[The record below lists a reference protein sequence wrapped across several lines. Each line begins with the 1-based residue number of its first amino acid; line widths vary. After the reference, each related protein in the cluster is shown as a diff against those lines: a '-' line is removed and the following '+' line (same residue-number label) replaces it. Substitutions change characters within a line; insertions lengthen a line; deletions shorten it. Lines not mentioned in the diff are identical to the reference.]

1 MLKSC
6 LKEKS
11 NVRQYFIMIEP
22 GLQQEINSVMTEA
35 RNSRLEFVTVEHLL
49 MALLNMDEVVVFLRA
64 KRVNVD
70 ELRAELEQY
79 IVSHT
84 PLISQDAE
92 IDIVPTVGFQ
102 RVLQRSVYQAQSAQR
117 NSVNAMNVFVS
128 IFSEKESHAVY
139 MLKLNNLSRLDVMEG
154 IASDPAEPLLEE
166 LKVKTDDKKKK
177 PSSLE
182 TFTTNL
188 CEKAKQGK
196 IDPLLGREE
205 EVLRMVQIL
214 SRRRKN
220 NPLLVGQAG
229 VGKTAIAQGLAKKIV
244 DGKVPE
250 VLQDAT
256 IYQLDVGVLIAGTK
270 YRGDFEKRLKSVLTD
285 LEKKPN
291 TILFIDEIHTLIGA
305 GSVSGGSLDASN
317 LLKPALAD
325 GTLKCIGSTTY
336 DEFRKVFEKDHALT
350 RRFQKID
357 VEEPSVEDTI
367 KILHGL
373 KKYYQEHHKVKYSSA
388 ALTSAAELTHR
399 HIGDRRLPDKAI
411 DVIDEVGALQ
421 QIMPKSKRKVNIGV
435 ADIENIVAKLAR
447 IPSRQVS
454 SDDKLQLRNLEE
466 ELSLGVF
473 GQGDAVNSLS
483 TSIKLSRSGLA
494 AEDKPMGS
502 FLFAGPTGVGKTE
515 ICKQLARIMGVKLL
529 RFDMSEYM
537 ERHSISKLIGSPPGY
552 IGYDEGGLLTEA
564 VNSNPYAV
572 LLLDEIEKAHP
583 DIFNLLLQ
591 VMDHGMLTDSN
602 GREVSF
608 RNVILVMTSNVGA
621 HSVQRASIG
630 FNEQDH
636 SLDYEGELKK
646 IFTPEFRNRLSEIIY
661 FNSLSEEVVV
671 FVVNKFLFELEDTLE
686 SQNVSLSV
694 SDAARKWFATN
705 GYDAQMGARPMARL
719 IEKEI
724 RKPLA
729 DELLFGKLTNGGTV
743 KVGVKKDK
751 ITLAIS

>member
-1 MLKSC
+1 
-6 LKEKS
+6 
-11 NVRQYFIMIEP
+11 
-22 GLQQEINSVMTEA
+22 
-35 RNSRLEFVTVEHLL
+35 
-49 MALLNMDEVVVFLRA
+49 
-64 KRVNVD
+64 VNID

-79 IVSHT
+79 IDSHT
-84 PLISQDAE
+84 PIISEDAE

-102 RVLQRSVYQAQSAQR
+102 RVLQRSVYQAQSAQK

-139 MLKLNNLSRLDVMEG
+139 MLKLNNISRLDVMEG
-154 IASDPAEPLLEE
+154 ISSQLADSPTEE
-166 LKVKTDDKKKK
+166 TKKVDGEKSTK
-177 PSSLE
+177 PSSLDS
-182 TFTTNL
+182 FTSNL
-188 CEKAKQGK
+188 CEKARLGE

-205 EVLRMVQIL
+205 EVLRTVQIL

-220 NPLLVGQAG
+220 NPLFVGQAG
-229 VGKTAIAQGLAKKIV
+229 VGKTAIAQGLAKRIV
-244 DGKVPE
+244 DGQVPD
-250 VLQDAT
+250 VLKKTT
-256 IYQLDVGVLIAGTK
+256 IYSLDVGVLIAGTK

-285 LEKKPN
+285 LEKDKHAV
-291 TILFIDEIHTLIGA
+291 LFIDEIHTLIGA

-325 GTLKCIGSTTY
+325 GSLKCIGSTTY
-336 DEFRKVFEKDHALT
+336 DEFRKVFEKDHALA

-357 VEEPSVEDTI
+357 IEEPSVEDTI

-373 KKYYQEHHKVKYSSA
+373 KKYYQSHHNVKFSSA
-388 ALTSAAELTHR
+388 ALASAAELTHR
-399 HIGDRRLPDKAI
+399 HMGDRRLPDKAI
-411 DVIDEVGALQ
+411 DVMDEVGALQ
-421 QIMPKSKRKVNIGV
+421 QIMPKSKRKINIGV
-435 ADIENIVAKLAR
+435 SDIENIVAKLAR

-454 SDDKLQLRNLEE
+454 TDDKSQLKNLEND
-466 ELSLGVF
+466 LKLGVF
-473 GQGDAVNSLS
+473 GQDSAVDSLS
-483 TSIKLSRSGLA
+483 TAIKLSRSGLSP
-494 AEDKPMGS
+494 AEQPMGS

-515 ICKQLARIMGVKLL
+515 ICKQLSRIMGVKLL

-552 IGYDEGGLLTEA
+552 VGYDEGGLLTEA

-591 VMDHGMLTDSN
+591 VMDHGVLTDAN
-602 GREVSF
+602 GREVDF
-608 RNVILVMTSNVGA
+608 RNVILVMTSNIGA
-621 HSVQRASIG
+621 QSVQRASIG

-646 IFTPEFRNRLSEIIY
+646 TFTPEFRNRLSEIIY

-671 FVVNKFLFELEDTLE
+671 YVVNKFIFELEDVLE
-686 SQNVSLSV
+686 QKNVSLIV
-694 SDAARKWFATN
+694 SDNARKWFAEN
-705 GYDAQMGARPMARL
+705 GYDSNMGARPMFRL

-729 DELLFGKLTNGGTV
+729 DELLFGKLSNGGTV

-751 ITLAIS
+751 VTLNIF

>member
-1 MLKSC
+1 
-6 LKEKS
+6 
-11 NVRQYFIMIEP
+11 MIEQ
-22 GLQQEINSVMTEA
+22 GLQQEINMVMTEA
-35 RNSRLEFVTVEHLL
+35 RNRRLEFVTVEHLL
-49 MALLNMDEVVVFLRA
+49 LALLNMDEVIAFLRG
-64 KRVNVD
+64 KRVNID

-79 IVSHT
+79 IDSHT
-84 PLISQDAE
+84 PIISEDAE

-102 RVLQRSVYQAQSAQR
+102 RVLQRSVYQAQSAQK

-139 MLKLNNLSRLDVMEG
+139 MLKLNNISRLDVMEG
-154 IASDPAEPLLEE
+154 ISSQLADSPAEETK
-166 LKVKTDDKKKK
+166 KVDGEKSTK
-177 PSSLE
+177 PSSLDS
-182 TFTTNL
+182 FTSNL
-188 CEKAKQGK
+188 CEKARLGE

-205 EVLRMVQIL
+205 EVLRTVQVL

-220 NPLLVGQAG
+220 NPLFVGQAG
-229 VGKTAIAQGLAKKIV
+229 VGKTAIAQGLAKRIV
-244 DGKVPE
+244 DGQVPD
-250 VLQDAT
+250 VLKKTT
-256 IYQLDVGVLIAGTK
+256 IYSLDVGVLIAGTK

-285 LEKKPN
+285 LEKDKHAV
-291 TILFIDEIHTLIGA
+291 LFIDEIHTLIGA

-325 GTLKCIGSTTY
+325 GSLKCIGSTTY

-357 VEEPSVEDTI
+357 IEEPSVEDTI

-373 KKYYQEHHKVKYSSA
+373 KKYYQSHHKVKFSSA
-388 ALTSAAELTHR
+388 ALASAAELTHR
-399 HIGDRRLPDKAI
+399 HMGDRRLPDKAI
-411 DVIDEVGALQ
+411 DVMDEVGALQ
-421 QIMPKSKRKVNIGV
+421 QIMPKSKRKINIGV
-435 ADIENIVAKLAR
+435 SDIENIVAKLAR

-454 SDDKLQLRNLEE
+454 SDDKSQLKNLEND
-466 ELSLGVF
+466 LKLGVF
-473 GQGDAVNSLS
+473 GQDSAVDSLS
-483 TSIKLSRSGLA
+483 TAIKLSRSGLSPV
-494 AEDKPMGS
+494 EQPMGS

-515 ICKQLARIMGVKLL
+515 ICKQLSRIMGVKLL

-552 IGYDEGGLLTEA
+552 VGYDEGGLLTEA

-591 VMDHGMLTDSN
+591 VMDHGVLTDAN
-602 GREVSF
+602 GREVDF

-621 HSVQRASIG
+621 QSVQRASIG

-646 IFTPEFRNRLSEIIY
+646 TFTPEFRNRLSEIIY

-671 FVVNKFLFELEDTLE
+671 FVVNKFIFELEDVLE
-686 SQNVSLSV
+686 QKNVSLIV
-694 SDAARKWFATN
+694 SDIARKWFAEN
-705 GYDAQMGARPMARL
+705 GYDSNMGARPMFRL

-729 DELLFGKLTNGGTV
+729 DELLFGKLSSGGTV
-743 KVGVKKDK
+743 KVGIKKDK
-751 ITLAIS
+751 VTINIS

>member
-1 MLKSC
+1 
-6 LKEKS
+6 
-11 NVRQYFIMIEP
+11 MIEQ
-22 GLQQEINSVMTEA
+22 GLQQEINLVMTEA
-35 RNSRLEFVTVEHLL
+35 RNRRLEFVTVEHLL
-49 MALLNMDEVVVFLRA
+49 LALLNMDDVVSFLRS
-64 KRVNVD
+64 KRVNID
-70 ELRAELEQY
+70 ELRVELEQY
-79 IVSHT
+79 IDTHT
-84 PLISQDAE
+84 PIISDDAE

-102 RVLQRSVYQAQSAQR
+102 RVLQRSIYQAQSAQK

-139 MLKLNNLSRLDVMEG
+139 MLKLNNISRLGVMEN
-154 IASDPAEPLLEE
+154 ISSQVVDVPTEE
-166 LKVKTDDKKKK
+166 TKKVGTDKQKK

-182 TFTTNL
+182 SYTTNL
-188 CEKAKQGK
+188 CEKARLGK

-205 EVLRMVQIL
+205 EVQRTVQVL
-214 SRRRKN
+214 SRRNKN

-229 VGKTAIAQGLAKKIV
+229 VGKTAIAQGLAKRIV
-244 DGKVPE
+244 DNKVPE
-250 VLQDAT
+250 VLNKTT
-256 IYQLDVGVLIAGTK
+256 IYSLDVGVLIAGTK
-270 YRGDFEKRLKSVLTD
+270 YRGDFEKRLKSVLSD
-285 LEKKPN
+285 LNKQKDS
-291 TILFIDEIHTLIGA
+291 ILFIDEIHTLIGA

-336 DEFRKVFEKDHALT
+336 EDYRKIFEKDHALT

-357 VEEPSVEDTI
+357 IEEPSVTDTI

-373 KKYYQEHHKVKYSSA
+373 KKYYQDYHNVKYSAA
-388 ALTSAAELTHR
+388 ALTTAVELTHR

-421 QIMPKSKRKVNIGV
+421 QILPKSKRKINIGV
-435 ADIENIVAKLAR
+435 SDIENIVAKLAR

-454 SDDKLQLRNLEE
+454 SDDKSQLKTLDD
-466 ELSLGVF
+466 ELKLGVF
-473 GQGDAVNSLS
+473 GQDRAVETLS
-483 TSIKLSRSGLA
+483 IAIKLSRSGLA
-494 AEDKPMGS
+494 PVEKPMGS

-515 ICKQLARIMGVKLL
+515 ICKQLSRIMGVKLL

-552 IGYDEGGLLTEA
+552 VGYDEGGLLTEA

-591 VMDHGMLTDSN
+591 VMDHGLLTDAN
-602 GREVSF
+602 GREVNF
-608 RNVILVMTSNVGA
+608 KNIILVMTSNVGA

-646 IFTPEFRNRLSEIIY
+646 TFTPEFRNRLSEIIY
-661 FNSLSEEVVV
+661 FNTLSEEVVIY
-671 FVVNKFLFELEDTLE
+671 VVNKFLFELENALE
-686 SQNVSLSV
+686 EKNVSLIV
-694 SDAARKWFATN
+694 SDPARKWFAKN
-705 GYDAQMGARPMARL
+705 GYDNKMGARPMERL

-729 DELLFGKLTNGGTV
+729 DELLFGKLSEGGTV
-743 KVGVKKDK
+743 KVNVKKGK
-751 ITLAIS
+751 ISLEIS

>member
-1 MLKSC
+1 
-6 LKEKS
+6 
-11 NVRQYFIMIEP
+11 MIEQ
-22 GLQQEINSVMTEA
+22 GLQQEINLVMTEA
-35 RNSRLEFVTVEHLL
+35 RNRRLEFVTVEHLL
-49 MALLNMDEVVVFLRA
+49 LALLNMDEVLTFLRG
-64 KRVNVD
+64 KRINID
-70 ELRAELEQY
+70 EIRAELEQY
-79 IVSHT
+79 IDSHT
-84 PLISQDAE
+84 PIISEDAE

-102 RVLQRSVYQAQSAQR
+102 RVLQRSVYQAQSAQK

-139 MLKLNNLSRLDVMEG
+139 MLKLNNISRLDVMEG
-154 IASDPAEPLLEE
+154 ISSQLADVPVEE
-166 LKVKTDDKKKK
+166 TKKVGSEKQTK

-182 TFTTNL
+182 SFTTNL
-188 CEKAKQGK
+188 CEKARLGE

-205 EVLRMVQIL
+205 EVLRTVQIL

-244 DGKVPE
+244 DGKVPD
-250 VLQDAT
+250 VLKDTT
-256 IYQLDVGVLIAGTK
+256 IYSLDVGVLIAGTK

-285 LEKKPN
+285 LEENKN
-291 TILFIDEIHTLIGA
+291 SILFIDEVHTLIGA

-317 LLKPALAD
+317 ILKPALAD

-336 DEFRKVFEKDHALT
+336 EEYRKVFEKDHALA

-357 VEEPSVEDTI
+357 IEEPSVEDTI

-373 KKYYQEHHKVKYSSA
+373 KKYYQSYHNVKFSSA
-388 ALTSAAELTHR
+388 ALASAAELTHR

-421 QIMPKSKRKVNIGV
+421 QILPKSKRKINIGV

-447 IPSRQVS
+447 IPSRQIN
-454 SDDKLQLRNLEE
+454 SDDKSQLKSLEE
-466 ELSLGVF
+466 ELKLGVF
-473 GQGDAVNSLS
+473 GQDSAVESLS
-483 TSIKLSRSGLA
+483 SAIKLSRSGLSPI
-494 AEDKPMGS
+494 EQPMGS

-515 ICKQLARIMGVKLL
+515 ICKQLSRIMGVKLL

-552 IGYDEGGLLTEA
+552 VGYDEGGLLTEA

-591 VMDHGMLTDSN
+591 VMDYGILTDAN
-602 GREVSF
+602 GREVDF

-661 FNSLSEEVVV
+661 FNSLSEDVVV
-671 FVVNKFLFELEDTLE
+671 YVVNKFLFELEDVLE
-686 SQNVSLSV
+686 QKNVSLII
-694 SDAARKWFATN
+694 SDVARKWFAKN
-705 GYDAQMGARPMARL
+705 GYDSKMGARPMARL
-719 IEKEI
+719 IEKKV

-729 DELLFGKLTNGGTV
+729 DELLFGQLSEGGTV
-743 KVGVKKDK
+743 KVGVNKDK
-751 ITLAIS
+751 ISIEIS

>member
-1 MLKSC
+1 
-6 LKEKS
+6 
-11 NVRQYFIMIEP
+11 MIEQ
-22 GLQQEINSVMTEA
+22 GLQQEINLVMTEA
-35 RNSRLEFVTVEHLL
+35 RNRRLEFVTVEHLL
-49 MALLNMDEVVVFLRA
+49 LALLNMDEVVSFMRG
-64 KRVNVD
+64 KRINID

-79 IVSHT
+79 IDSHT
-84 PLISQDAE
+84 PIISEEAE

-102 RVLQRSVYQAQSAQR
+102 RVLQRSVYQAQSAQK

-139 MLKLNNLSRLDVMEG
+139 MLKLNNISRLDVMEG
-154 IASDPAEPLLEE
+154 ISSQLADTTVEE
-166 LKVKTDDKKKK
+166 TKKVDNEKQTK

-182 TFTTNL
+182 SFTTNL
-188 CEKAKQGK
+188 CEKARLGE

-205 EVLRMVQIL
+205 EVLRTVQVL

-244 DGKVPE
+244 DGKVPD
-250 VLQDAT
+250 VLKDTT
-256 IYQLDVGVLIAGTK
+256 IYSLDVGVLIAGTK
-270 YRGDFEKRLKSVLTD
+270 YRGDFEKRLKSVLVD
-285 LEKKPN
+285 LEENKN
-291 TILFIDEIHTLIGA
+291 SILFIDEVHTLIGA

-317 LLKPALAD
+317 ILKPALAD

-336 DEFRKVFEKDHALT
+336 EEFRKVFEKDHALA

-357 VEEPSVEDTI
+357 IEEPSVEDTI

-373 KKYYQEHHKVKYSSA
+373 KKYYQTFHNVKFSSA
-388 ALTSAAELTHR
+388 ALASAAELTHK

-421 QIMPKSKRKVNIGV
+421 QILPKSKRKINIGV

-447 IPSRQVS
+447 IPSRQIS
-454 SDDKLQLRNLEE
+454 SDDKSQLKNLEE
-466 ELSLGVF
+466 ELKLGVF
-473 GQGDAVNSLS
+473 GQDSAVESLS
-483 TSIKLSRSGLA
+483 SAIKLARSGLSPI
-494 AEDKPMGS
+494 EQPMGS

-515 ICKQLARIMGVKLL
+515 ICKQLSRIIGVKLL

-552 IGYDEGGLLTEA
+552 VGYDEGGLLTEA

-591 VMDHGMLTDSN
+591 VMDYGMLTDAN
-602 GREVSF
+602 GREVDF

-630 FNEQDH
+630 FKEQDH

-646 IFTPEFRNRLSEIIY
+646 TFTPEFRNRLSEIIY
-661 FNSLSEEVVV
+661 FNTLSDEVVV
-671 FVVNKFLFELEDTLE
+671 YVVNKFLFELEDVLE
-686 SQNVSLSV
+686 QKNVSLII
-694 SDAARKWFATN
+694 SDAARKWFAKN
-705 GYDAQMGARPMARL
+705 GYDSKMGARPMVRL

-729 DELLFGKLTNGGTV
+729 DELLFGKLSEGGTV
-743 KVGVKKDK
+743 KVGVNKDK
-751 ITLAIS
+751 ISLTIS

>member
-1 MLKSC
+1 
-6 LKEKS
+6 
-11 NVRQYFIMIEP
+11 MIEQ
-22 GLQQEINSVMTEA
+22 GLQQEINMVMTEA
-35 RNSRLEFVTVEHLL
+35 RNRRLEFVTVEHLL
-49 MALLNMDEVVVFLRA
+49 LALLNMDEVIAFLRG
-64 KRVNVD
+64 KRVNID

-79 IVSHT
+79 IDSHT
-84 PLISQDAE
+84 PIISEDAE

-102 RVLQRSVYQAQSAQR
+102 RVLQRSVYQAQSAQK

-139 MLKLNNLSRLDVMEG
+139 MLKLNNISRLDVMEG
-154 IASDPAEPLLEE
+154 ISSQLADSPAEETK
-166 LKVKTDDKKKK
+166 KVDGEKSTK
-177 PSSLE
+177 PSSLDS
-182 TFTTNL
+182 FTSNL
-188 CEKAKQGK
+188 CEKARLGE

-205 EVLRMVQIL
+205 EVLRTVQVL

-220 NPLLVGQAG
+220 NPLFVGQAG
-229 VGKTAIAQGLAKKIV
+229 VGKTAIAQGLAKRIV
-244 DGKVPE
+244 DGQVPD
-250 VLQDAT
+250 VLKKTT
-256 IYQLDVGVLIAGTK
+256 IYSLDVGVLIAGTK

-285 LEKKPN
+285 LEKDKHAV
-291 TILFIDEIHTLIGA
+291 LFIDEIHTLIGA

-325 GTLKCIGSTTY
+325 GSLKCIGSTTY

-357 VEEPSVEDTI
+357 IEEPSVEDTI

-373 KKYYQEHHKVKYSSA
+373 KKYYQSHHKVKFSSA
-388 ALTSAAELTHR
+388 ALASAAELTHR

-411 DVIDEVGALQ
+411 DVMDEVGALQ
-421 QIMPKSKRKVNIGV
+421 QIMPKSKRKINIGV
-435 ADIENIVAKLAR
+435 SDIENIVAKLAR

-454 SDDKLQLRNLEE
+454 SDDKSQLKNLEND
-466 ELSLGVF
+466 LKLGVF
-473 GQGDAVNSLS
+473 GQDGAVDSLS
-483 TSIKLSRSGLA
+483 TAIKLSRSGLSPV
-494 AEDKPMGS
+494 EQPMGS

-515 ICKQLARIMGVKLL
+515 ICKQLSRIMGVKLL

-552 IGYDEGGLLTEA
+552 VGYDEGGLLTEA

-591 VMDHGMLTDSN
+591 VMDHGTLTDAN
-602 GREVSF
+602 GREVDF

-621 HSVQRASIG
+621 QSVQRASIG

-646 IFTPEFRNRLSEIIY
+646 TFTPEFRNRLSEIIY

-671 FVVNKFLFELEDTLE
+671 YVVNKFIFELEDVLE
-686 SQNVSLSV
+686 QKNVSLIV
-694 SDAARKWFATN
+694 SDNARKWFAEN
-705 GYDAQMGARPMARL
+705 GYDSNMGARPMFRL

-729 DELLFGKLTNGGTV
+729 DELLFGKLSNGGTV
-743 KVGVKKDK
+743 KVGIKKDRV
-751 ITLAIS
+751 TLNIS

>member
-1 MLKSC
+1 
-6 LKEKS
+6 
-11 NVRQYFIMIEP
+11 MIEQ
-22 GLQQEINSVMTEA
+22 GLQQEINMVMTEA
-35 RNSRLEFVTVEHLL
+35 RNRRLEFVTVEHLL
-49 MALLNMDEVVVFLRA
+49 LALLNMDEVIVFLRA
-64 KRVNVD
+64 KRVNID

-79 IVSHT
+79 IDSHT
-84 PLISQDAE
+84 PIISEDAE

-102 RVLQRSVYQAQSAQR
+102 RVLQRSVYQAQSAQK

-139 MLKLNNLSRLDVMEG
+139 MLKLNNISRLDVMEG
-154 IASDPAEPLLEE
+154 ISSQLADNPPEE
-166 LKVKTDDKKKK
+166 TKKVEGEKATK

-182 TFTTNL
+182 SFTSNL
-188 CEKAKQGK
+188 CEKARIGE

-205 EVLRMVQIL
+205 EVLRTVQVL

-220 NPLLVGQAG
+220 NPLFVGQAG
-229 VGKTAIAQGLAKKIV
+229 VGKTAIAQGLAKRIV
-244 DGKVPE
+244 DGQVPD
-250 VLQDAT
+250 VLKKAI
-256 IYQLDVGVLIAGTK
+256 IYSLDVGVLIAGTK

-285 LEKKPN
+285 LEKNKN
-291 TILFIDEIHTLIGA
+291 AVLFIDEIHTLIGA

-325 GTLKCIGSTTY
+325 GSLKCIGSTTY
-336 DEFRKVFEKDHALT
+336 EEYRKVFEKDHALA

-357 VEEPSVEDTI
+357 IEEPSVEDTI

-373 KKYYQEHHKVKYSSA
+373 KKYYQSHHKVKFSSA
-388 ALTSAAELTHR
+388 ALASAAELTHR
-399 HIGDRRLPDKAI
+399 YMGDRRLPDKAI

-421 QIMPKSKRKVNIGV
+421 QIMPKSKRKINIGV
-435 ADIENIVAKLAR
+435 SDIENIVAKLAR
-447 IPSRQVS
+447 IPSRQVN
-454 SDDKLQLRNLEE
+454 SDDKSQLQNLEKD
-466 ELSLGVF
+466 LKLGVF
-473 GQGDAVNSLS
+473 GQDNAVDSLS
-483 TSIKLSRSGLA
+483 TAIKLSRSGLSPM
-494 AEDKPMGS
+494 DQPMGS

-515 ICKQLARIMGVKLL
+515 ICKQLSRIMGVKLL

-552 IGYDEGGLLTEA
+552 VGYDEGGLLTEA

-591 VMDHGMLTDSN
+591 VMDHGMLTDAN
-602 GREVSF
+602 GREVDF

-621 HSVQRASIG
+621 QNVQRASIG

-646 IFTPEFRNRLSEIIY
+646 TFTPEFRNRLSEIIY
-661 FNSLSEEVVV
+661 FNSLSEDIVVY
-671 FVVNKFLFELEDTLE
+671 VVNKFIFELEDVLE
-686 SQNVSLSV
+686 QKNVSLIV
-694 SDAARKWFATN
+694 SDNARKWFAEN
-705 GYDAQMGARPMARL
+705 GYDSKMGARPMIRL

-729 DELLFGKLTNGGTV
+729 DELLFGKLSQGGTV
-743 KVGVKKDK
+743 KVNVNKDK
-751 ITLAIS
+751 ITLTIS

>member
-1 MLKSC
+1 
-6 LKEKS
+6 
-11 NVRQYFIMIEP
+11 
-22 GLQQEINSVMTEA
+22 
-35 RNSRLEFVTVEHLL
+35 
-49 MALLNMDEVVVFLRA
+49 
-64 KRVNVD
+64 
-70 ELRAELEQY
+70 
-79 IVSHT
+79 
-84 PLISQDAE
+84 
-92 IDIVPTVGFQ
+92 
-102 RVLQRSVYQAQSAQR
+102 
-117 NSVNAMNVFVS
+117 
-128 IFSEKESHAVY
+128 
-139 MLKLNNLSRLDVMEG
+139 
-154 IASDPAEPLLEE
+154 
-166 LKVKTDDKKKK
+166 
-177 PSSLE
+177 
-182 TFTTNL
+182 
-188 CEKAKQGK
+188 
-196 IDPLLGREE
+196 
-205 EVLRMVQIL
+205 MVQIL

-552 IGYDEGGLLTEA
+552 VGYDEGGLLTEA

-602 GREVSF
+602 GREVDF

-661 FNSLSEEVVV
+661 FNTLSEEVVV

>member
-1 MLKSC
+1 
-6 LKEKS
+6 
-11 NVRQYFIMIEP
+11 MIEQ
-22 GLQQEINSVMTEA
+22 GLQQEINMVMTEA
-35 RNSRLEFVTVEHLL
+35 RNRRLEFVTVEHLL
-49 MALLNMDEVVVFLRA
+49 LALLNMDEVIAFLRG
-64 KRVNVD
+64 KRVNID

-79 IVSHT
+79 IDSHT
-84 PLISQDAE
+84 PIISEDAE

-102 RVLQRSVYQAQSAQR
+102 RVLQRSVYQAQSAQK

-139 MLKLNNLSRLDVMEG
+139 MLKLNNISRLDVMEG
-154 IASDPAEPLLEE
+154 ISSQLADSPTEE
-166 LKVKTDDKKKK
+166 TKKVDGEKSTK
-177 PSSLE
+177 PSSLDS
-182 TFTTNL
+182 FTSNL
-188 CEKAKQGK
+188 CEKARLGE

-205 EVLRMVQIL
+205 EVLRTVQVL

-220 NPLLVGQAG
+220 NPLFVGQAG
-229 VGKTAIAQGLAKKIV
+229 VGKTAIAQGLAKRIV
-244 DGKVPE
+244 DGQVPD
-250 VLQDAT
+250 VLKKTT
-256 IYQLDVGVLIAGTK
+256 IYSLDVGVLIAGTK

-285 LEKKPN
+285 LEKDKHAV
-291 TILFIDEIHTLIGA
+291 LFIDEIHTLIGA

-325 GTLKCIGSTTY
+325 GSLKCIGSTTY

-357 VEEPSVEDTI
+357 IEEPSVEDTI

-373 KKYYQEHHKVKYSSA
+373 KKYYQSHHKVKFSSA
-388 ALTSAAELTHR
+388 ALASAAELTHR
-399 HIGDRRLPDKAI
+399 HMGDRRLPDKAI
-411 DVIDEVGALQ
+411 DVMDEVGALQ
-421 QIMPKSKRKVNIGV
+421 QIMPKSKRKINIGV
-435 ADIENIVAKLAR
+435 SDIENIVAKLAR

-454 SDDKLQLRNLEE
+454 SDDKSQLKNLEND
-466 ELSLGVF
+466 LKLGVF
-473 GQGDAVNSLS
+473 GQDSAVDSLS
-483 TSIKLSRSGLA
+483 SAIKLSRSGLSP
-494 AEDKPMGS
+494 AEKPMGS

-515 ICKQLARIMGVKLL
+515 ICKQLSRIMGVKLL

-552 IGYDEGGLLTEA
+552 VGYDEGGLLTEA

-591 VMDHGMLTDSN
+591 VMDHGVLTDAN
-602 GREVSF
+602 GREVDF

-621 HSVQRASIG
+621 QSVQRASIG
-630 FNEQDH
+630 FSEQDH

-646 IFTPEFRNRLSEIIY
+646 TFTPEFRNRLSEIIY

-671 FVVNKFLFELEDTLE
+671 YVVNKFIFELEDVLE
-686 SQNVSLSV
+686 QKNVSLIV
-694 SDAARKWFATN
+694 SDNARKWFAEN
-705 GYDAQMGARPMARL
+705 GYDSNMGARPMFRL

-729 DELLFGKLTNGGTV
+729 DEILFGKLSNGGTV
-743 KVGVKKDK
+743 KVGIKKDK
-751 ITLAIS
+751 VTLNIS

>member
-1 MLKSC
+1 
-6 LKEKS
+6 
-11 NVRQYFIMIEP
+11 MIEP
-22 GLQQEINSVMTEA
+22 GLQQEINLVMTEA

-49 MALLNMDEVVVFLRA
+49 LALLNIDEVVVFLRG

-84 PLISQDAE
+84 PLISEDAE

-154 IASDPAEPLLEE
+154 IASEPSEPLLEE
-166 LKVKTDDKKKK
+166 STVKPEEKQKK
-177 PSSLE
+177 PSSVE
-182 TFTTNL
+182 AFTTNL

-205 EVLRMVQIL
+205 EVLRMVQVL

-244 DGKVPE
+244 DGKVPD
-250 VLQDAT
+250 VLHDAT
-256 IYQLDVGVLIAGTK
+256 IYSLDVGVLIAGTK
-270 YRGDFEKRLKSVLTD
+270 YRGDFEKRLKSVLND

-291 TILFIDEIHTLIGA
+291 AILFIDEIHTLIGA

-325 GTLKCIGSTTY
+325 GSLKCIGSTTY

-373 KKYYQEHHKVKYSSA
+373 KKYYQEHHKVKYSAA

-454 SDDKLQLRNLEE
+454 SDDKLQLKNLEE
-466 ELSLGVF
+466 ELKLGVF
-473 GQGDAVNSLS
+473 GQDDAVDSLS

-552 IGYDEGGLLTEA
+552 VGYDEGGLLTEA

-591 VMDHGMLTDSN
+591 VMDHGMLTDAN
-602 GREVSF
+602 GREVDF

-636 SLDYEGELKK
+636 SQDYEGELKK
-646 IFTPEFRNRLSEIIY
+646 TFTPEFRNRLSEIIY

-686 SQNVSLSV
+686 AQNVSLV
-694 SDAARKWFATN
+694 ISDAARKWFATN
-705 GYDAQMGARPMARL
+705 GYDPQMGARPMQRL

-729 DELLFGKLTNGGTV
+729 DELLFGKLINGGTV

-751 ITLAIS
+751 ITLATS

>member
-1 MLKSC
+1 
-6 LKEKS
+6 
-11 NVRQYFIMIEP
+11 MIEQ
-22 GLQQEINSVMTEA
+22 GLQQEINMVMTEA
-35 RNSRLEFVTVEHLL
+35 RNRRLEFVTVEHLL
-49 MALLNMDEVVVFLRA
+49 LALLNMDEVIAFLRG
-64 KRVNVD
+64 KRVNID

-79 IVSHT
+79 IDSHT
-84 PLISQDAE
+84 PIISEDAE

-102 RVLQRSVYQAQSAQR
+102 RVLQRSVYQAQSAQK

-139 MLKLNNLSRLDVMEG
+139 MLKLNNISRLDVMEG
-154 IASDPAEPLLEE
+154 ISSQLADSSAEETK
-166 LKVKTDDKKKK
+166 KVDGEKSTK
-177 PSSLE
+177 PSSLDS
-182 TFTTNL
+182 FTSNL
-188 CEKAKQGK
+188 CEKARLGE

-205 EVLRMVQIL
+205 EVLRTVQVL

-220 NPLLVGQAG
+220 NPLFVGQAG
-229 VGKTAIAQGLAKKIV
+229 VGKTAIAQGLAKRIV
-244 DGKVPE
+244 DGQVPD
-250 VLQDAT
+250 VLKKTT
-256 IYQLDVGVLIAGTK
+256 IYSLDVGVLIAGTK

-285 LEKKPN
+285 LEKDKHAV
-291 TILFIDEIHTLIGA
+291 LFIDEIHTLIGA

-325 GTLKCIGSTTY
+325 GSLKCIGSTTY

-357 VEEPSVEDTI
+357 IEEPSVEDTI

-373 KKYYQEHHKVKYSSA
+373 KKYYQSHHKVKFSSA
-388 ALTSAAELTHR
+388 ALASAAELTHR
-399 HIGDRRLPDKAI
+399 HMGDRRLPDKAI
-411 DVIDEVGALQ
+411 DVMDEVGALQ
-421 QIMPKSKRKVNIGV
+421 QIMPKSKRKINIGV
-435 ADIENIVAKLAR
+435 SDIENIVAKLAR

-454 SDDKLQLRNLEE
+454 SDDKSQLKNLEND
-466 ELSLGVF
+466 LKLGVF
-473 GQGDAVNSLS
+473 GQDSAVDSLS
-483 TSIKLSRSGLA
+483 TAIKLSRSGLSP
-494 AEDKPMGS
+494 AEQPMGS

-515 ICKQLARIMGVKLL
+515 ICKQLSRIMGVKLL

-552 IGYDEGGLLTEA
+552 VGYDEGGLLTEA

-591 VMDHGMLTDSN
+591 VMDHGVLTDAN
-602 GREVSF
+602 GREVDF

-621 HSVQRASIG
+621 QSVQRASIG

-646 IFTPEFRNRLSEIIY
+646 TFTPEFRNRLSEIIY

-671 FVVNKFLFELEDTLE
+671 FVVNKFIFELEDVLE
-686 SQNVSLSV
+686 QKNVSLIV
-694 SDAARKWFATN
+694 SDNARQWFAEN
-705 GYDAQMGARPMARL
+705 GYDSNMGARPMFRL

-729 DELLFGKLTNGGTV
+729 DELLFGKLSNGGTV
-743 KVGVKKDK
+743 KVSIKKDK
-751 ITLAIS
+751 VTLNIS

>member
-1 MLKSC
+1 
-6 LKEKS
+6 
-11 NVRQYFIMIEP
+11 MIEQ
-22 GLQQEINSVMTEA
+22 GLQQEINLVMTEA
-35 RNSRLEFVTVEHLL
+35 RNRRLEFVTVEHLL
-49 MALLNMDEVVVFLRA
+49 LALLNMDEVVSFLRG
-64 KRVNVD
+64 KRINID

-79 IVSHT
+79 IDSHT
-84 PLISQDAE
+84 PVISEDAE

-102 RVLQRSVYQAQSAQR
+102 RVLQRSVYQAQSAQK
-117 NSVNAMNVFVS
+117 NFVNAMNVFVS

-139 MLKLNNLSRLDVMEG
+139 MLKLNNISRLDVMEG
-154 IASDPAEPLLEE
+154 ISSQLADTPVEE
-166 LKVKTDDKKKK
+166 TKKVGTDKQAK

-182 TFTTNL
+182 SFTTNL
-188 CEKAKQGK
+188 CEKARLGE

-205 EVLRMVQIL
+205 EVLRTVQVL

-244 DGKVPE
+244 DGKVPD
-250 VLQDAT
+250 VLKDTT
-256 IYQLDVGVLIAGTK
+256 IYSLDVGVLIAGTK
-270 YRGDFEKRLKSVLTD
+270 YRGDFEKRLKSVLLD
-285 LEKKPN
+285 LEENKN
-291 TILFIDEIHTLIGA
+291 SILFIDEVHTLIGA

-317 LLKPALAD
+317 ILKPALAD

-336 DEFRKVFEKDHALT
+336 EEFRKVFEKDHALA

-357 VEEPSVEDTI
+357 IEEPSVEDTI

-373 KKYYQEHHKVKYSSA
+373 KKYYQTHHNVKFSSA
-388 ALTSAAELTHR
+388 ALASAAELTHR

-421 QIMPKSKRKVNIGV
+421 QIMPKSKRKINIGV
-435 ADIENIVAKLAR
+435 TDIENIVAKLAR
-447 IPSRQVS
+447 IPSRQVN
-454 SDDKLQLRNLEE
+454 SDDKSQLKNLEE
-466 ELSLGVF
+466 ELKLGVF
-473 GQGDAVNSLS
+473 GQNSAVESLS
-483 TSIKLSRSGLA
+483 SAIKLARSGLSPI
-494 AEDKPMGS
+494 EQPMGS

-515 ICKQLARIMGVKLL
+515 ICKQLSRIMGVKLL

-552 IGYDEGGLLTEA
+552 VGYDEGGLLTEA
-564 VNSNPYAV
+564 VNCNPYAV

-591 VMDHGMLTDSN
+591 VMDYGILTDAN
-602 GREVSF
+602 GREVDF

-646 IFTPEFRNRLSEIIY
+646 TFTPEFRNRLSEIIY

-671 FVVNKFLFELEDTLE
+671 YVVNKFLFELEEVLE
-686 SQNVSLSV
+686 QKNVSLII
-694 SDAARKWFATN
+694 SDTARKWFAKN
-705 GYDAQMGARPMARL
+705 GYDSKMGARPMERL
-719 IEKEI
+719 IEREI

-729 DELLFGKLTNGGTV
+729 DELLFGKLSEGGTV
-743 KVGVKKDK
+743 KVGVNKDK
-751 ITLAIS
+751 LSIEIS